1 MNSDHIRRE
10 ANAAAEAQREAMPA
24 FSQAVSRF
32 LDRES
37 RNADETSAVLLG
49 GLTRRN
55 LLRVGGFGIAG
66 AAVLAACGSDK
77 TSGSTTPTT
86 MGTDTTM
93 GTGTTMVTETTM
105 GTDTT
110 MGSDTTMAGGGS
122 GDVVLLRTAS
132 SLEHLAVAAYQIA
145 IDSGLVTTAAVGDA
159 AKLFQSHHM
168 EHAAFF
174 EAATKSAG
182 GTPFTDANAAVL
194 ATLQPTIDALK
205 DEQGV
210 LMLALT
216 LERAAAATYQSGIG
230 IVTDLALNKA
240 LMSVG
245 GVEARHAAVLAGV
258 LAQDPVPMSFA
269 TADGAVKAGTGV

>member
-10 ANAAAEAQREAMPA
+10 AHAAADAQRDAMPA
-24 FSQAVSRF
+24 FTNAVTRF

-37 RNADETSAVLLG
+37 RTADETSSVLLG
-49 GLTRRN
+49 GLTRRG

-77 TSGSTTPTT
+77 SATKGSTVTTMAPGTTMASPDT

-93 GTGTTMVTETTM
+93 
-105 GTDTT
+105 
-110 MGSDTTMAGGGS
+110 AGGS
-122 GDVVLLRTAS
+122 SDVVLLRTAS

-145 IDSGLVTTAAVGDA
+145 IDSGLVTTKAVGDA
-159 AKLFQSHHM
+159 AKLFQGHHM

-182 GTPFTDANAAVL
+182 GSPFTEANAAVL
-194 ATLQPTIDALK
+194 ATLQPTIDALT
-205 DEQGV
+205 DEKGV

-230 IVTDLALNKA
+230 IVTDVSLNKA

-258 LAQDPVPMSFA
+258 LAQDPVPLSFA
-269 TADGAVKAGTGV
+269 TAEGAVKVGTGV